1 MLGVAVSLTAGSLR
15 YDTHTLGLT
24 LRRGV
29 LPIIDR
35 LEVSLPAGV
44 RFEAAPDDDVALDLD
59 GGEGAE
65 TVFTG
70 TVTAVTHEPSGPQL
84 LAHGGARRLAR
95 YRPSLSL
102 EQVTVGDVAG
112 RLCDDAG
119 VEVAGMIAGPTL
131 ARYVATARSTALE
144 ELVRLLHLAGA
155 SAAFGGDGALAA
167 REGEPAEER
176 ALLYG
181 REIRAVRATA
191 APAAPAATVIVGEG
205 AGDPG
210 SPQGLWHTS
219 DFWAGGAP
227 APGPDTRRRVAH
239 ELRTTGDAETAGA
252 AWGGRRIAEL
262 TPVLLR
268 CWLVPAIGPDDLVQ
282 IQDAPDHLPVG
293 AVRVREV
300 VHRVDPAGHAT
311 TELRGYDDGA
321 ASAGLLGALAGLAG
335 SLL

>member
-1 MLGVAVSLTAGSLR
+1 MLGVAASLTAGSLR
-15 YDTHTLGLT
+15 YDTHALGLT

-29 LPIIDR
+29 LPIVDR
-35 LEVSLPAGV
+35 LVVGLPAGV
-44 RFEAAPDDDVALDLD
+44 RFEAAPDDDVILDLD

-70 TVTAVTHEPSGPQL
+70 TVTAVTHEPSGPRLQ
-84 LAHGGARRLAR
+84 AHGGARLLAR

-112 RLCDDAG
+112 QLCDDAG
-119 VEVAGMIAGPTL
+119 VDVAGMIGGPTL
-131 ARYVATARSTALE
+131 ARYVATARSTALD
-144 ELVRLLHLAGA
+144 ELVRLLHLGA
-155 SAAFGGDGALAA
+155 ATAAFGGDGALTA
-167 REGEPAEER
+167 REGEPAAER

-181 REIRAVRATA
+181 REIRSVRATG
-191 APAAPAATVIVGEG
+191 APATPATAVVVGEG

-227 APGPDTRRRVAH
+227 APGPDARRRVAH
-239 ELRTTGDAETAGA
+239 ELRTTSDAEAAGA

-268 CWLVPAIGPDDLVQ
+268 CWLVPAIGPGDLVHV
-282 IQDAPDHLPVG
+282 QDAPDHLPIG

-300 VHRVDPAGHAT
+300 VHRVDPAGDAT
-311 TELRGYDDGA
+311 TEIRGYDDGA
-321 ASAGLLGALAGLAG
+321 ASEGLLGALAGLAG